1 MNAPSNSDSFP
12 ESIGRA
18 VVRGFLLAAA
28 YFSAG
33 WLGLLLAPPDLKISL
48 IWLPTGIATAALHR
62 WGLRYW
68 PGVTLGAIVLLE
80 YSFPVAWPLVG
91 AVVVGQTLGPLA
103 AAALLR
109 RAGFHGGFD
118 RRRDIALL
126 VAAGLA
132 GMLISATCG
141 AFTLRTAGLVNSDGF
156 GAAWLTWWLG
166 DVMGVLV
173 AGPILLSISWSSW
186 SSLERR
192 REFATW
198 GLAGALAVGII
209 FFLPATPGVSK
220 LPLVFIPLLLTVWSA
235 LRFGEV
241 ATSLAVFVVAV
252 LASAGLAA
260 GRGPFLQPG
269 VLEGVFLLWTYTG
282 TMAVLSLMIAG
293 IEISRRDVERRLA
306 ATNAELREAMA
317 RAQDAN
323 NAKSAFLANV
333 SHEIRTPMNGILGM
347 TDLLLGSDLT
357 QKQRDCAEVVRSSG
371 STLLRLLNDILD
383 LSKIDA
389 GKVDLVCVG
398 FDLHAIARES
408 IRLASS
414 GPGERIDVRLKIG
427 TGVPRIVRGDPDRL
441 RQILDNLLGNS
452 VKFTTTGHVTL
463 RISST
468 KSPCVVGFEV
478 EDTGE
483 GIPPERI
490 AELFQPFVQADSS
503 TTRRFGGTGLGLV
516 ISRRL
521 VELMNGAI
529 EVESEPGKGS
539 TFRFTVQFAAPEN
552 TPPPEVVSASSPEA
566 PRTGLR
572 SARILLVE
580 DNAVNQKVARL
591 QLERLGC
598 HTDVADDGRQALS
611 RLAQGKYDLV
621 LMDCQMP
628 VMDGYTATRAI
639 RTGEVPGVP
648 RDIPIIALTANAMST
663 DLQLCRDAGMD
674 DWLTKPVKLETLAA
688 VLEKFVSNN
697 AQA

>member
-1 MNAPSNSDSFP
+1 MEANIRPG
-12 ESIGRA
+12 SIWRA
-18 VVRGFLLAAA
+18 AVRTALLAAT

-48 IWLPTGIATAALHR
+48 IWLPTGIATAALLR

-68 PGVTLGAIVLLE
+68 PGVTLGALVLLNH
-80 YSFPVAWPLVG
+80 SFPVTGILG
-91 AVVVGQTLGPLA
+91 MSVVVGQTLAPLA

-109 RAGFHGGFD
+109 RAGFHCEFD
-118 RRRDIALL
+118 RRRDIVLV

-132 GMLISATCG
+132 GMTISATCG
-141 AFTLRTAGLVNSDGF
+141 TFSLLKAGLMQPGDLGSN
-156 GAAWLTWWLG
+156 WLTWWLG

-173 AGPILLSISWSSW
+173 AGPILLSISRSSW
-186 SSLERR
+186 RTLERKG
-192 REFATW
+192 EFATW
-198 GLAGALAVGII
+198 GLVAAASMGII
-209 FFLPATPGVSK
+209 FFLPSTPGVAK

-235 LRFGEV
+235 LRLGEV
-241 ATSLAVFVVAV
+241 ATSLAVFAVAV
-252 LASAGLAA
+252 VASAGLAA

-282 TMAVLSLMIAG
+282 TMAVLSLMITG
-293 IEISRRDVERRLA
+293 IEINRRDAERQLA

-347 TDLLLGSDLT
+347 TDLLLNSALT
-357 QKQRDCAEVVRSSG
+357 PHQRECAEVVRSSG

-389 GKVDLVCVG
+389 GKVDLVRVD
-398 FDLHAIARES
+398 FDLHAIAGES

-414 GPGERIDVRLKIG
+414 GLGERIDLRLEIDPD
-427 TGVPRIVRGDPDRL
+427 VPRVVRGDPDRL
-441 RQILDNLLGNS
+441 RQVLDNLLGNS
-452 VKFTTTGHVTL
+452 VKFTTNGHVTL
-463 RISST
+463 RIHAT
-468 KSPCVVGFEV
+468 GSPWRMAFEI

-483 GIPPERI
+483 GIPPGRI
-490 AELFQPFVQADSS
+490 DELFQPFVQADNS

-521 VELMNGAI
+521 VELMGGTIN
-529 EVESEPGKGS
+529 VESELGRGS
-539 TFRFTVQFAAPEN
+539 TFRFTVQFAEPEN
-552 TPPPEVVSASSPEA
+552 APPSNDSSYRIDPLL
-566 PRTGLR
+566 PGRR

-580 DNAVNQKVARL
+580 DNPVNQKVALL

-598 HTDVADDGRQALS
+598 HADVAGDGQQALAK
-611 RLAQGKYDLV
+611 LAERKYDLV

-639 RTGEVPGVP
+639 RAGQTPGVP
-648 RDIPIIALTANAMST
+648 TDIPVVALTANAMT
-663 DLQLCRDAGMD
+663 ADLQLCREAGMN
-674 DWLTKPVKLETLAA
+674 DWITKPVKLETLAGI
-688 VLEKFVSNN
+688 LERFLPDPKS
-697 AQA
+697 ATS